1 MGFYPDY
8 FWNRLDS
15 TTQSYKATSTHK
27 DIITSSSP
35 ATTSFGGRTCH
46 INASPTPHT
55 HTYSDYW
62 VRIVILRII
71 TLSANVI
78 LFWITHQRVDLWTTV
93 LLMLVRCMAHV
104 SIRVE
109 TLLEMKIQFL
119 LDLLATLLAKN
130 PQHQC
135 YHLSSTYTKKKL
147 GKNLAKTNVL
157 LCCDNQCLLCPF
169 FQHAWR
175 RT

>member
-1 MGFYPDY
+1 MKIYVT
-8 FWNRLDS
+8 N
-15 TTQSYKATSTHK
+15 TKAASYNFCKSN
-27 DIITSSSP
+27 SSFLP
-35 ATTSFGGRTCH
+35 
-46 INASPTPHT
+46 PPP
-55 HTYSDYW
+55 Y
-62 VRIVILRII
+62 
-71 TLSANVI
+71 NVL
-78 LFWITHQRVDLWTTV
+78 LFWITYSRVPHLKVNNLWTTV

-135 YHLSSTYTKKKL
+135 YHLSSTYTKKKR

>member
-1 MGFYPDY
+1 M
-8 FWNRLDS
+8 
-15 TTQSYKATSTHK
+15 
-27 DIITSSSP
+27 
-35 ATTSFGGRTCH
+35 
-46 INASPTPHT
+46 
-55 HTYSDYW
+55 
-62 VRIVILRII
+62 ILRII

-78 LFWITHQRVDLWTTV
+78 WFSFDLDEANVILFWITYPRVPHLKENNLWTTV

-135 YHLSSTYTKKKL
+135 YHLIISTYTKKKRA
-147 GKNLAKTNVL
+147 KNLAKTNVL
-157 LCCDNQCLLCPF
+157 LCCDNQCLLCLF
-169 FQHAWR
+169 SNMHGGGHSKCGKCWTFR
-175 RT
+175 C